1 MRIYRIAD
9 GRHPTWDGTGA
20 ALIGGRWNSPGRP
33 VIYGSL
39 SYSCAML
46 EVLAHAGIGRLP
58 NTHCV
63 VIAEIPEA
71 IAIERCESFS
81 LPKDW
86 NTDNSASAKLFG
98 DQWIKESR
106 SLILLVP
113 SVIAKFEWNVL
124 VNPLHPDFSL
134 ITTSQSE
141 PVIWDKRL
149 FSTVSDQ

>member
-9 GRHPTWDGTGA
+9 GRHPTLDGTGA

-58 NTHCV
+58 TTHCV
-63 VIAEIPEA
+63 VIAKIPES
-71 IAIERCESFS
+71 ISIERCEDNS
-81 LPKDW
+81 LPEHW
-86 NTDNSASAKLFG
+86 NTENSASAKLFG

-113 SVIAKFEWNVL
+113 SVIAKFEWNAL